1 PKSGKIIMSIFS
13 NRLDIE
19 RNFHSIEQLMKVDV
33 IVADTPKNTELV
45 QSKLAE
51 LNIQIPVLQIPRFDS
66 RLRLGQSQ
74 RIRALKLFLLVDK
87 TSTEELEIIVDEII
101 QLMQQDKRIELIL
114 SGYASNSKSMDK
126 LNYLKDRILDTLR
139 ITENDVQTVGTAEN
153 QLQDEE
159 SQDTLRNI
167 ERFKHIEFYRI
178 DSENESVRKLIF
190 IPLTNETGEDAAL
203 YLQIAGISAG
213 IPQIN
218 SVPNPYV
225 EHQKNGLIVSDSL
238 ELKRR
243 SEEHTFELQS
253 RFDLVCRLL
262 LEKKNKERDR

>member
-1 PKSGKIIMSIFS
+1 M
-13 NRLDIE
+13 
-19 RNFHSIEQLMKVDV
+19 
-33 IVADTPKNTELV
+33 
-45 QSKLAE
+45 
-51 LNIQIPVLQIPRFDS
+51 
-66 RLRLGQSQ
+66 
-74 RIRALKLFLLVDK
+74 DK
-87 TSTEELEIIVDEII
+87 TSNEELEIMIDEII

-167 ERFKHIEFYRI
+167 ELFKRIEFYRI
-178 DSENESVRKLIF
+178 DSENDLVSKLNFVRLI
-190 IPLTNETGEDAAL
+190 IDMGEDADL

-218 SVPNPYV
+218 SVPNPYI

-238 ELKRR
+238 ELKQALEYYLVGLKRWNEALVYAAGKIVQY
-243 SEEHTFELQS
+243 SSDNLVNLWKDALQ
-253 RFDLVCRLL
+253 LTKKG
-262 LEKKNKERDR
+262 EKVE